1 VDLNRIKDVSF
12 HGKIK
17 IKELNGTVNYHNKVK
32 VIASITRAV
41 LIDVIINGDVYIN
54 NVGRFIANYEIENG
68 VIIENAGSIYMEG
81 ESSFGNGVETSPI
94 MEGNGRSVKIFN
106 RLNSHIAYIVAMY
119 RHNFVMRKKINKI
132 IDDYA
137 SSKLREFGTIKKH
150 AKIINARLIKN
161 ALIDPYTTIE
171 NTDEINNTTIISAKE
186 SPSYIGT
193 SVILKD
199 CIVLKGAHIVDGTV
213 IKKAF
218 IGEGVK
224 LGRQFSCEDSLLF
237 ANCEGEHGEMFSIF
251 AGPYTVTHH
260 KATLLI
266 ASHFSFFN
274 AGSGTNQSNHMYK
287 LGPYHHGFMER
298 GCKTG
303 SNSYILWPSRIGA
316 FSTVIGAHYDNIDS
330 SNFPFS
336 YITEHGYHQ
345 TRLIPAL
352 NLFGVGLARD
362 ENKWI
367 ERDRRTGDKK
377 DLIIF
382 EVFSPYTVSKM
393 INAEKILKDIR
404 KNKDENNKKGD
415 FIVYKNMIIKG
426 ASLNKYS
433 QRYSI
438 AIDLYLRNKL
448 LSYIKDCKNINDII
462 ESLKSEKVY
471 SDWVDVGGL
480 ICAKERLDNIIKD
493 IENDKIKDIENILKG
508 NSAAII
514 SDAGTPCISDPGVSI
529 INKAI
534 ENNINII
541 PIGGISAF
549 TTLLSVSGLS
559 GNILFVGFL
568 SNKSGRRRNQLK
580 ELYNNEKNIIIIYE
594 SVHRIKN
601 CIEDI
606 VNIFGENTDIIIG
619 RELTKQFE
627 QIIRDKAKKIID
639 FFSDNSIIS
648 KGEFCMIID
657 NRKPKECKSNAENN
671 LCKESNYDN

>member
-1 VDLNRIKDVSF
+1 MTYKFSKEDKEFRKLKKKEIEFLKSQGCISQSWDKILIKNVDLNRIKDVSF

-17 IKELNGTVNYHNKVK
+17 IKELNGNVSYHNKVK
-32 VIASITRAV
+32 VEASITRAT
-41 LIDVIINGDVYIN
+41 LIDVVINGNVYIN
-54 NVGRFIANYEIENG
+54 NVGRLIANYEIENG
-68 VIIENAGSIYMEG
+68 VIIENAGAIYMEG

-106 RLNSHIAYIVAMY
+106 RLNSHIAYIIAMY
-119 RHNFVMRKKINKI
+119 RHNYLMREKINKI
-132 IDDYA
+132 IENYS
-137 SSKLREFGTIKKH
+137 SSKISKFGLIKKH

-161 ALIDPYTTIE
+161 AHIDPYTTIE
-171 NTDEINNTTIISAKE
+171 NTDEINNTTIISTKE

-316 FSTVIGAHYDNIDS
+316 FSTVIGAHYDNVDS
-330 SNFPFS
+330 SDFPFS

-393 INAEKILKDIR
+393 INAEKILKDIKNDINDR
-404 KNKDENNKKGD
+404 KDD
-415 FIVYKNMIIKG
+415 FVMYKNMIIKIS
-426 ASLNKYS
+426 SLDKYS

-438 AIDLYLRNKL
+438 AIDLYLCGKL
-448 LSYIKDCKNINDII
+448 LHFIKNCKNINDII
-462 ESLKSEKVY
+462 ENLKCEKIY
-471 SDWVDVGGL
+471 NEWVDAGGL
-480 ICAKERLDNIIKD
+480 ICAKERLNNIIKD
-493 IENDKIKDIENILKG
+493 IEEDKIKDIENILK
-508 NSAAII
+508 AF
-514 SDAGTPCISDPGVSI
+514 
-529 INKAI
+529 
-534 ENNINII
+534 EN
-541 PIGGISAF
+541 
-549 TTLLSVSGLS
+549 
-559 GNILFVGFL
+559 
-568 SNKSGRRRNQLK
+568 
-580 ELYNNEKNIIIIYE
+580 LYNNYYSDEKSWVIYIIKKRYSIENVDKEIIIKILKEYISLLKTSYDILYRDAKKEYDISKMVSCGIDDKNFMEEDFKAIRGTVEDNAFVIKYKKDMDEKIKNINKIME
-594 SVHRIKN
+594 S
-601 CIEDI
+601 
-606 VNIFGENTDIIIG
+606 
-619 RELTKQFE
+619 L
-627 QIIRDKAKKIID
+627 
-639 FFSDNSIIS
+639 
-648 KGEFCMIID
+648 
-657 NRKPKECKSNAENN
+657 
-671 LCKESNYDN
+671 

>member
-1 VDLNRIKDVSF
+1 MTYKFSKEDKEFRKLKKKEIEFLKSQGCISQSWDKILIKNVDLNRIKDVSF

-17 IKELNGTVNYHNKVK
+17 IKELNGNVSYHNKVK
-32 VIASITRAV
+32 VEASITRAT
-41 LIDVIINGDVYIN
+41 LIDVVVNGNVYIN
-54 NVGRFIANYEIENG
+54 NVGRLIANYEIENG
-68 VIIENAGSIYMEG
+68 VIIENAGAIYMEG

-106 RLNSHIAYIVAMY
+106 RLNSHIAYIIAMY
-119 RHNFVMRKKINKI
+119 RHNYLMREKINKI
-132 IDDYA
+132 IENYS
-137 SSKLREFGTIKKH
+137 SSKISKFGLIKKH

-161 ALIDPYTTIE
+161 AHIDPYTTIE
-171 NTDEINNTTIISAKE
+171 NTDEINNTTIISTKE

-316 FSTVIGAHYDNIDS
+316 FSTVIGAHYDNVDS
-330 SNFPFS
+330 SDFPFS

-393 INAEKILKDIR
+393 INAEKILKDIKNDINDR
-404 KNKDENNKKGD
+404 KDD
-415 FIVYKNMIIKG
+415 FVMYKNMIIKIS
-426 ASLNKYS
+426 SLDKYS

-438 AIDLYLRNKL
+438 AIDLYLCGKL
-448 LSYIKDCKNINDII
+448 LHFIKNCKNINDII
-462 ESLKSEKVY
+462 ENLKCEKIY
-471 SDWVDVGGL
+471 NEWVDAGGL
-480 ICAKERLDNIIKD
+480 ICAKERLNNIIKD
-493 IENDKIKDIENILKG
+493 IEEDKIKDIENILK
-508 NSAAII
+508 AF
-514 SDAGTPCISDPGVSI
+514 
-529 INKAI
+529 
-534 ENNINII
+534 EN
-541 PIGGISAF
+541 
-549 TTLLSVSGLS
+549 
-559 GNILFVGFL
+559 
-568 SNKSGRRRNQLK
+568 
-580 ELYNNEKNIIIIYE
+580 LYNNYYSDEKSWVIYIIKKRYSIENVDKEIIIKILKEYI
-594 SVHRIKN
+594 SLLKTSY
-601 CIEDI
+601 DI
-606 VNIFGENTDIIIG
+606 
-619 RELTKQFE
+619 LY
-627 QIIRDKAKKIID
+627 RDAKKEYD
-639 FFSDNSIIS
+639 IS
-648 KGEFCMIID
+648 KMVSCGID
-657 NRKPKECKSNAENN
+657 DKNFMEEDFKAIRGTVEDNAFVIKYKKDMDEKIKDIN
-671 LCKESNYDN
+671 KIMESL

>member
-1 VDLNRIKDVSF
+1 MAYKFSKEDKEFRKLKKTEIEFLKSQGCISQSWEKILIKNVDLNRIKDVSF

-17 IKELNGTVNYHNKVK
+17 IKELNGNVSYHNKVK
-32 VIASITRAV
+32 VEASITRAT
-41 LIDVIINGDVYIN
+41 LIDVVINGNVYIN
-54 NVGRFIANYEIENG
+54 NIGRLIANYEIEDG
-68 VIIENAGSIYMEG
+68 VIIENAGAIYMEG

-119 RHNFVMRKKINKI
+119 RHNYIMREKINKI
-132 IDDYA
+132 IENYS
-137 SSKLREFGTIKKH
+137 SSKISKFGLIKKH

-161 ALIDPYTTIE
+161 AHIDPYTTIE
-171 NTDEINNTTIISAKE
+171 NTDEINNTTIISTKE

-316 FSTVIGAHYDNIDS
+316 FSSVMGAHYDNVDS
-330 SNFPFS
+330 SDFPFS

-352 NLFGVGLARD
+352 NLFGVGLTRD

-367 ERDRRTGDKK
+367 DRDRRTGDKK

-393 INAEKILKDIR
+393 INAEKILKDIK
-404 KNKDENNKKGD
+404 KNINESKDD
-415 FIVYKNMIIKG
+415 FVTYKNMIIKIS
-426 ASLNKYS
+426 SLDKYS

-438 AIDLYLRNKL
+438 AIDLYLCGKL
-448 LSYIKDCKNINDII
+448 LDFIKNSKNIDDII
-462 ESLKSEKVY
+462 KNLNSEKIY
-471 SDWVDVGGL
+471 NEWVDAGGL

-493 IENDKIKDIENILKG
+493 IENEKINNIESILDAFKNLYDNYYSDEKSWVIDTIKKRYSIKNADKEIIIKILKEYISLLKTSYDILYRDAEKEYDISKMVSCGIDDKNFMEEDFKAIRGTVEDNAFVVKYKNDMDEKIKDIN
-508 NSAAII
+508 
-514 SDAGTPCISDPGVSI
+514 
-529 INKAI
+529 
-534 ENNINII
+534 
-541 PIGGISAF
+541 
-549 TTLLSVSGLS
+549 
-559 GNILFVGFL
+559 
-568 SNKSGRRRNQLK
+568 
-580 ELYNNEKNIIIIYE
+580 
-594 SVHRIKN
+594 
-601 CIEDI
+601 
-606 VNIFGENTDIIIG
+606 
-619 RELTKQFE
+619 
-627 QIIRDKAKKIID
+627 KIID
-639 FFSDNSIIS
+639 LLDT
-648 KGEFCMIID
+648 
-657 NRKPKECKSNAENN
+657 
-671 LCKESNYDN
+671 

>member
-1 VDLNRIKDVSF
+1 MAYKFSKEDKEFRKLKKNEIQFLKSQGCISQSWDKILIKNVDLNRIKDVSF

-17 IKELNGTVNYHNKVK
+17 IKELNGNVSYHNKVK
-32 VIASITRAV
+32 VEASITRAT
-41 LIDVIINGDVYIN
+41 LIDVAINGNVYIN
-54 NVGRFIANYEIENG
+54 NVGRLIANYEIEDG
-68 VIIENAGSIYMEG
+68 VIIENAGAIYMEG

-119 RHNFVMRKKINKI
+119 RHNFVMREKINKI
-132 IDDYA
+132 IDDY
-137 SSKLREFGTIKKH
+137 SYSKISKFGLIKKH

-161 ALIDPYTTIE
+161 AHIDPYTTIE
-171 NTDEINNTTIISAKE
+171 NTDEINNTTIISTKE

-316 FSTVIGAHYDNIDS
+316 FSTVIGAHYDNVDS
-330 SNFPFS
+330 SDFPFS

-352 NLFGVGLARD
+352 NLFGVGLTRD

-393 INAEKILKDIR
+393 INAERILKEIKNDI
-404 KNKDENNKKGD
+404 KDGKDD
-415 FIVYKNMIIKG
+415 FVVYKNMIIKIS
-426 ASLNKYS
+426 SLDKYS

-438 AIDLYLRNKL
+438 AIDLYLCGKL
-448 LSYIKDCKNINDII
+448 LAFIKDCKNINDII
-462 ESLKSEKVY
+462 KKLNCEKIY
-471 SDWVDVGGL
+471 SDWVDAGGL

-493 IENDKIKDIENILKG
+493 IENNKIKDIENILK
-508 NSAAII
+508 AF
-514 SDAGTPCISDPGVSI
+514 
-529 INKAI
+529 
-534 ENNINII
+534 EN
-541 PIGGISAF
+541 
-549 TTLLSVSGLS
+549 
-559 GNILFVGFL
+559 
-568 SNKSGRRRNQLK
+568 
-580 ELYNNEKNIIIIYE
+580 LYNNYYSDEKSWVVDIIKKRYSIKNVDKEIIIKILKEYISLLKTSYDILYRDAE
-594 SVHRIKN
+594 KEYDISKMVSCGIDDKNFMEEDFKAIRGTVEDNAFVVKYKKDMDEKIK
-601 CIEDI
+601 DI
-606 VNIFGENTDIIIG
+606 N
-619 RELTKQFE
+619 
-627 QIIRDKAKKIID
+627 KIID
-639 FFSDNSIIS
+639 
-648 KGEFCMIID
+648 
-657 NRKPKECKSNAENN
+657 
-671 LCKESNYDN
+671 LL